1 MRAWLFSSSPCGR
14 GDSQRQYCRA
24 WDWASTS
31 CSEIVKAH
39 GGTVGAHS
47 EGRQTVFTVKLP
59 KSAPAASAGLSPAA

>member
-1 MRAWLFSSSPCGR
+1 MRCCTCSNPCVAAGAAIANKA
-14 GDSQRQYCRA
+14 GLGLGLYI
-24 WDWASTS
+24 